1 MENQKEEELKQIIA
15 ENLSTYRKNNNLT
28 QAKLAEIL
36 NYSDKA
42 VSKWERG
49 DGLPDIFI
57 LQQLAELYHVTVND
71 LISKKQKKKIPSL
84 KNKLIITLL
93 SIGIAWLTAVVLF
106 SILSM
111 IKSNINAD
119 WDFLWLFFIYP
130 IPISFI
136 IALVF
141 AKIWGK
147 RWYRFFI
154 VSGIIFGT
162 GLAIY
167 CQIIIFPN
175 ITGAW
180 LIWIICAAIEV
191 LNILWYCLRRKKK
204 DE

>member
-71 LISKKQKKKIPSL
+71 LISKKKKKKIPTL

-106 SILSM
+106 TI
-111 IKSNINAD
+111 
-119 WDFLWLFFIYP
+119 
-130 IPISFI
+130 
-136 IALVF
+136 
-141 AKIWGK
+141 
-147 RWYRFFI
+147 
-154 VSGIIFGT
+154 
-162 GLAIY
+162 
-167 CQIIIFPN
+167 
-175 ITGAW
+175 
-180 LIWIICAAIEV
+180 
-191 LNILWYCLRRKKK
+191 
-204 DE
+204 

>member
-1 MENQKEEELKQIIA
+1 MDKEEELKQTIA
-15 ENLSTYRKNNNLT
+15 ENLSYYRKSNNLT
-28 QAKLAEIL
+28 QAKLAELL

-49 DGLPDIFI
+49 DGFPDVFI
-57 LQQLAELYHVTVND
+57 LKQLADIYHVTVND
-71 LISKKQKKKIPSL
+71 LITNKKK
-84 KNKLIITLL
+84 KKVTFFHNRLIITLL
-93 SIGIAWLTAVVLF
+93 SIGICWLTAIVLF
-106 SILSM
+106 SILMM
-111 IKSNINAD
+111 IKSNIGSD
-119 WDFLWLFFIYP
+119 WNFLWLFFIYP
-130 IPISFI
+130 IPISCI

-167 CQIIIFPN
+167 CQLIIFPS
-175 ITGAW
+175 IRDAW
-180 LIWIICAAIEV
+180 IIWIICAAIEV

-204 DE
+204 CE